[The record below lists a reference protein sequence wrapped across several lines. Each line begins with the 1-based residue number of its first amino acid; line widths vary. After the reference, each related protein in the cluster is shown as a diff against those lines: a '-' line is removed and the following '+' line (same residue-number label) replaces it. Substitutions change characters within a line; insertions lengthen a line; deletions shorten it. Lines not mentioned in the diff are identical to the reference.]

1 MFVFSLRSISG
12 LLKKTALFVDMVLF
26 SLYICYCPIYMF
38 TLKYI
43 NLTRYTANIW
53 SYLTGFN
60 KARIGE
66 TWLGNGGLKIN
77 QERVF
82 SVVLTSHF
90 IPGSLLYITNRN
102 DHTFSI
108 HDDTLETN
116 SLVQVHNQYC
126 FISRDS
132 LSIPD

>member
-1 MFVFSLRSISG
+1 
-12 LLKKTALFVDMVLF
+12 
-26 SLYICYCPIYMF
+26 MF

-60 KARIGE
+60 KAQIGE

-82 SVVLTSHF
+82 FSCVDK
-90 IPGSLLYITNRN
+90 SLY
-102 DHTFSI
+102 SG
-108 HDDTLETN
+108 
-116 SLVQVHNQYC
+116 
-126 FISRDS
+126 
-132 LSIPD
+132 